1 MFIPITQCIIYHYPK
16 ARVFCN
22 AKVIEGLEVPEG
34 SLRVLFFRFYSDRV
48 LFRFL
53 DRVFSSV
60 VIDRIFFE
68 SSVIASSSVA
78 SVIDSS
84 LGPSVLFFRHATIF
98 YQNVLLLL
106 FIKSRCSIL
115 YHIFKKNYSFKFLEK
130 NEEILAWYKHEIL
143 YWKYLSSIPW
153 IYSS

>member
-1 MFIPITQCIIYHYPK
+1 MFIPISQCIIYHYPK

-22 AKVIEGLEVPEG
+22 AKVIEGLEAPED
-34 SLRVLFFRFYSDRV
+34 SLRVLF
-48 LFRFL
+48 FRFL